1 MSTDRVEIYLESF
14 NSNFSWVQMNLAL
27 SDLKNMTLFRQIPT
41 NLKTIVRK
49 IESIE
54 LKLSK
59 VNLDKAFNNV
69 FEKFWFYIAGLK
81 TWCSLQT
88 IEKLLNEQILLSSL
102 FNSVCCPM
110 SSGLSDNDTE
120 QTELYFMENICN

>member
-81 TWCSLQT
+81 T
-88 IEKLLNEQILLSSL
+88 
-102 FNSVCCPM
+102 
-110 SSGLSDNDTE
+110 
-120 QTELYFMENICN
+120 